1 MPSLY
6 FPDVCRFR
14 RKDILCKCAQGSCTY
29 SLYSLNYGRRW
40 VPSPLKY
47 RRCAACTCVLV
58 SFSGRWWAPSP
69 MNYRRNAACT
79 CVLVSLFENKNIMF
93 FNKENEYTSTCGTS
107 PVIHKRWRPPASRKR
122 SEYTSTCGASPA
134 IHRRW
139 SPPASRIQ
147 RVQGVHSSSLRT
159 FAHQL

>member
-1 MPSLY
+1 MSVACRMAQNAQCMMPSLY

-14 RKDILCKCAQGSCTY
+14 REDILRKCAQGSCTY
-29 SLYSLNYGRRW
+29 SLYSLNYGRR
-40 VPSPLKY
+40 
-47 RRCAACTCVLV
+47 
-58 SFSGRWWAPSP
+58 WAPSP

-122 SEYTSTCGASPA
+122 SEYTSTCGASPV

-147 RVQGVHSSSLRT
+147 RVQGVHSSSLRI